1 MNTWYCTVCGLGF
14 GFRTELAW
22 HVRENHLSHPQEW
35 AKLAS
40 HGVSRGVAWD
50 WARLHELQSVVDY
63 PAISLLMG
71 TIPSPTMTPL
81 AAARLRLLAQQAR
94 CRLLQELHGRALPEI
109 EERLTRAVA
118 VAERG
123 ATDDGLAVFVSPHH
137 VAVVPLPF
145 RPHERVIVDTM
156 FATRDVL
163 DALQRYP
170 GYRVL
175 VLGTACFRILEGRAR
190 HLKEVAAWQAPTVLP
205 GWMLPKPEAGHT
217 DPDGHINLRE
227 RPELVLSEAD
237 RALDKRV
244 GLEGPLPLIV
254 AGQHR
259 FLVRFERHSAHSA
272 SVVGEV
278 RVLGSTASLQ
288 AVAALAEP
296 LIGAWCAQNASRA
309 LDALGQAD
317 RDGKVAWGLD
327 GVWHALLAGRIEH
340 LWVEREFAVAA
351 RVAKGGETLTLTDDR
366 GQPGVTDDVV
376 DEIIELATAR
386 GAPVEV
392 VDLIS
397 SHEGHIAA
405 QLRDPARVC

>member
-40 HGVSRGVAWD
+40 HGFSRGVARD
-50 WARLHELQSVVDY
+50 WARLHQLQSVVDY

-94 CRLLQELHGRALPEI
+94 GRLVQELHGRALPEI

-205 GWMLPKPEAGHT
+205 GWMLPKLEAGHT

-244 GLEGPLPLIV
+244 GLEAPPPTDRGRATPVPRALRATLGPLGKRCGRGPGPRFHRLS
-254 AGQHR
+254 AGR
-259 FLVRFERHSAHSA
+259 RRS
-272 SVVGEV
+272 G
-278 RVLGSTASLQ
+278 
-288 AVAALAEP
+288 
-296 LIGAWCAQNASRA
+296 RA
-309 LDALGQAD
+309 AD
-317 RDGKVAWGLD
+317 RRLVCPEREQG
-327 GVWHALLAGRIEH
+327 AGR
-340 LWVEREFAVAA
+340 AGP
-351 RVAKGGETLTLTDDR
+351 GGPR
-366 GQPGVTDDVV
+366 RQ
-376 DEIIELATAR
+376 
-386 GAPVEV
+386 
-392 VDLIS
+392 S
-397 SHEGHIAA
+397 SLGT
-405 QLRDPARVC
+405 